1 MNPLHSLCTLI
12 GLTAVASAPTS
23 IFVAPSGDDFAG
35 DGSIGAP
42 FATPARAQRA
52 ARAASGAGQQ
62 GDVTVFL
69 RGGLYALSET
79 LAFTTSD
86 SAGGGYRVVYSG
98 FAGDAEPPVL
108 HGALPVTG
116 WKLVDSAR
124 NLWSAPL
131 PAGAGTA
138 RQAYINGR
146 RMTPTNSAAD
156 KWDSWQITDYGYV
169 TSSAADCPPGWNDSL
184 QAASDIELRYTGSGS
199 SWTECR
205 VRVESIAALPSGACN
220 ISMAQPAYRLARE
233 RPFGQGVQHPA
244 SLQNLA
250 ALLGAATPGSS
261 YANARTRTLYYVPL
275 PGEDLATAFTVVP
288 GPVEVL
294 VSVQGDTSGD
304 EPVPVAGLSFVNLTF
319 AYAGWDEPSQPG
331 SSGYVDQQS
340 AFRNLAGVDNS
351 NDDNWVPVPGNV
363 QLHTVDD
370 VVVSGCTFAH
380 LGMTALQVDDDSK
393 AVSVVNNTF
402 VDVSCGGVYFGQV
415 SDVNISAPRANRD
428 FLISNNFFDNIPA
441 EFYDCAAIL
450 GGFVI
455 NSTISRNS
463 IVNNSNTG
471 ISLGWGW
478 SRDEAVNAADNTISE
493 NYVFGSNWL
502 LVDGG
507 SIYVLGPQP
516 NSNMVNN
523 FISHQ
528 HNLYGALYTDE
539 GSAYWYIARNAVHNV
554 PEWLHIWTASIH
566 DELAE
571 NNWSDQTYQDV
582 HGTNTT
588 VRNNVF
594 LDPSTPYS
602 GWPADAQAV
611 IEAAG
616 VDWMQGPKQPW

>member
-1 MNPLHSLCTLI
+1 MSLRSL
-12 GLTAVASAPTS
+12 LSLVAVCLASAAPTE
-23 IFVAPSGDDFAG
+23 IFVSPAGDDFAG
-35 DGSIGAP
+35 DGSLGNP
-42 FATPARAQRA
+42 FGTPARAQRA
-52 ARAASGAGQQ
+52 ARAVSGAAQT

-69 RGGLYALSET
+69 RSGLYALDST
-79 LAFTTSD
+79 LAFTTAD
-86 SAGGGYRVVYSG
+86 SAGGGFRVVYS
-98 FAGDAEPPVL
+98 AYPGDAEPPVL
-108 HGALPVTG
+108 HGALAVSG
-116 WKLVDSAR
+116 WKQIDAAR

-146 RMTPTNSAAD
+146 RMTPTNSAEGLYNA
-156 KWDSWQITDYGYV
+156 WTITDTGYV
-169 TSSAADCPPGWNDSL
+169 TSSAADCPPGWDDPL

-205 VRVESIAALPSGACN
+205 VRVASIAALPDGRCN
-220 ISMAQPAYRLARE
+220 VTMAQPAYSLARG
-233 RPFGQGVQHPA
+233 RPFGQGVQRPA

-250 ALLGAATPGSS
+250 ALLTAATPGSS
-261 YANARTRTLYYVPL
+261 YANARTRTLFYVPL

-304 EPVPVAGLSFVNLTF
+304 EPERVSGLSFVGLTF
-319 AYAGWDEPSQPG
+319 AYGGWDEPSQPG

-340 AFRNLAGVDNS
+340 AFRNMAGVDNS

-363 QLHTVDD
+363 QMHTVDD
-370 VVVSGCTFAH
+370 ILVSGCTFTH
-380 LGMTALQVDDDSK
+380 LGMTALQVDDDSQ
-393 AVSVVNNTF
+393 AVTVVNNTF
-402 VDVSCGGVYFGQV
+402 ADVSCGAVYFGQV
-415 SDVNISAPRANRD
+415 SDVNISVVRANRD
-428 FLISNNFFDNIPA
+428 FVISENYMANIPA

-455 NSTISRNS
+455 NSSISRNT
-463 IVNNSNTG
+463 IINNSNTG

-478 SRDEAVNAADNTISE
+478 SRDEAVNAADNLISA
-493 NYVFGSNWL
+493 NYISGSNWL

-516 NSNMVNN
+516 NSNMVDN
-523 FISHQ
+523 FIAHQ
-528 HNLYGALYTDE
+528 RNLYGALYTDE

-554 PEWLHIWTASIH
+554 PEWLHIWTPSIH
-566 DELAE
+566 DELVE
-571 NNWSDQTYQDV
+571 LNWSDQTYQDV

-594 LDPSTPYS
+594 LDPTTPYAQ
-602 GWPADAQAV
+602 WPADAQAV
-611 IEAAG
+611 IEASG
-616 VDWMQGPKQPW
+616 VEWQRGPKLPW

>member
-1 MNPLHSLCTLI
+1 MIRTLI
-12 GLTAVASAPTS
+12 SCGLATSVASAPTS
-23 IFVAPSGDDFAG
+23 IFVAPSGDDYAG

-62 GDVTVFL
+62 GDVSVIL

-169 TSSAADCPPGWNDSL
+169 TSSAADCPPGWNDPL

-566 DELAE
+566 DELVE